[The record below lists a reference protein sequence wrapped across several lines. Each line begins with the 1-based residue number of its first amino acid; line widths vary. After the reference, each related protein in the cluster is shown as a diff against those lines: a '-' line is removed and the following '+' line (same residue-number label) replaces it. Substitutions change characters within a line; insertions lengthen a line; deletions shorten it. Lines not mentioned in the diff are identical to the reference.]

1 MNNTNQ
7 TKQGFFT
14 DAAGNKSSTRL
25 KTFLAAITAFII
37 ALTSVFLKGINTAE
51 SLPVIIALLTYS
63 AGEKSYQN
71 FLESKSKNHSQPQ
84 PQPHPQPHP

>member
-1 MNNTNQ
+1 MNTNQ

-25 KTFLAAITAFII
+25 KTFLAAITALII
-37 ALTSVFLKGINTAE
+37 SLTSVFFNQISTGE
-51 SLPVIIALLTYS
+51 SLPIIIALLTYS

-71 FLESKSKNHSQPQ
+71 FLETKSRNHSQPQ
-84 PQPHPQPHP
+84 PQP

>member
-1 MNNTNQ
+1 MNTNN

-25 KTFLAAITAFII
+25 KTFLAAITAFVI
-37 ALTSVFLKGINTAE
+37 ALISVFFNKISTGQ
-51 SLPVIIALLTYS
+51 SLPVIIALLAYS

-71 FLESKSKNHSQPQ
+71 FLESKSRNHSQPQ
-84 PQPHPQPHP
+84 PQP

>member
-1 MNNTNQ
+1 MNTTNQ

-25 KTFLAAITAFII
+25 KTFLAAMTAFII
-37 ALTSVFLKGINTAE
+37 SLTSVFFNKISTGE
-51 SLPVIIALLTYS
+51 SLPIIIALLTYS

-71 FLESKSKNHSQPQ
+71 FLETKSRNHSQPQ
-84 PQPHPQPHP
+84 PQPQP

>member
-1 MNNTNQ
+1 MNTNN
-7 TKQGFFT
+7 TKQGFLT
-14 DAAGNKSSTRL
+14 DTEGNKSSTRL

-37 ALTSVFLKGINTAE
+37 ALSSVFLKEISTGQ

-71 FLESKSKNHSQPQ
+71 FLESKSNNHSQP
-84 PQPHPQPHP
+84 